1 MKKVRIMYCE
11 GNIDGTIGGS
21 YYSLL
26 FLTAGL
32 DRSKY
37 EPVVVFR
44 KDNGLIARY
53 NEAGVQTMV
62 IPHPSPMSFDP
73 PGEKSSLL
81 YRLSYPALR
90 IVQKAVNFFRFLP
103 FAALKLARLLRRERI
118 DLLHLNNSI
127 IRNNEWMLGA
137 QIAGVPAITHERG
150 INNSYHRL
158 SRYYARRLSCVVCI
172 SDAVRD
178 NLLDKG
184 VIIRRAETIYNG
196 IDPDIMQAT
205 SDPAEIR
212 ATHQVDPNAKLI
224 GVLGNIKEWKGQE
237 TAVRAMPL
245 ILRQHPDTVCMLV
258 GDVSPSDSY
267 YYERLQA
274 LIEELELGD
283 RIVFTGYT
291 NRVPEYLNALD
302 IMLHTSIDPEPFGRV
317 LIEAMSL
324 RKPLIGAA
332 AGAVPE
338 IIDNGVSGYT
348 FDPGNSEDL
357 ADKVIRMLDDPAAA
371 SAMAKRG
378 YDLLHQKFH
387 IDINVQRTQELYA
400 DILAD

>member
-1 MKKVRIMYCE
+1 
-11 GNIDGTIGGS
+11 
-21 YYSLL
+21 
-26 FLTAGL
+26 
-32 DRSKY
+32 
-37 EPVVVFR
+37 
-44 KDNGLIARY
+44 
-53 NEAGVQTMV
+53 

-73 PGEKSSLL
+73 PDKKSSMI
-81 YRLSYPALR
+81 YRLTYPALR
-90 IVQKAVNFFRFLP
+90 IVQKGVNFFRFLP
-103 FAALKLARLLRRERI
+103 IAALKLSRLLRRERI

-137 QIAGVPAITHERG
+137 QIAGIPTITHERG

-158 SRYYARRLSCVVCI
+158 SRYYARRLACVVSI

-196 IDPDIMQAT
+196 IDPDIMKAT

-212 ATHQVDPNAKLI
+212 AAHQVDPDATVI

-245 ILRQHPDTVCMLV
+245 ILRKHPNTICMLV
-258 GDVSPSDSY
+258 GDVSPSDNY
-267 YYERLQA
+267 YFERLQS
-274 LIEELELGD
+274 LIKDLELDG

-338 IIDNGVSGYT
+338 IINNGVSGYT
-348 FDPGNSEDL
+348 FEPGNNDDL

-378 YDLLHQKFH
+378 YDQLHQKFH

-400 DILAD
+400 DILAN